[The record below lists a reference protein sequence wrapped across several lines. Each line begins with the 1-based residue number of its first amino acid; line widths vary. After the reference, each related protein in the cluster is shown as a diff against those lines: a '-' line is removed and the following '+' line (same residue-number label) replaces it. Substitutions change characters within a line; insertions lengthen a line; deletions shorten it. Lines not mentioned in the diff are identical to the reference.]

1 VIIVAALIASDWR
14 RRVTSSTTTGERGS
28 ESNNVAIGNTDA
40 DEPLGLA
47 NAIEDGWDPYFLSLN
62 FPGVGKKSTR
72 RSHVKATRDHW

>member
-40 DEPLGLA
+40 DERMTTSAQDDMPLVWPTLLKTAGTLT
-47 NAIEDGWDPYFLSLN
+47 F
-62 FPGVGKKSTR
+62 
-72 RSHVKATRDHW
+72 